1 MDGMCALIPLEV
13 KMLWTYHE
21 MGLDS
26 EESGTDEARSVDSYG
41 GDDCLQD
48 WWYDNSHLSELY
60 AFGSIITESVI
71 RPEFNRLA
79 IIYRIVRHVNSLLI
93 ERA

>member
-60 AFGSIITESVI
+60 AFGSIITESVVSANQDQSSI
-71 RPEFNRLA
+71 GLQSF
-79 IIYRIVRHVNSLLI
+79 IVSSGK
-93 ERA
+93 